1 MKLELIAQRM
11 QQNAVAIEA
20 LTAAVSPG
28 QATWHPQ
35 PGKWSLLEVLCHLRD
50 EEIDDFRMRIDMTL
64 HRPGEA
70 WPSIDPQGWVTSRD
84 YAAANY
90 ESTRREFLR
99 RRADSLG
106 WLYALQ
112 NPDWDLA
119 YDHPKL
125 GRLRAGD
132 LLLSWLV
139 HDQLHMRQL
148 SQLHVDY
155 HSQHHQPYSGA
166 YALP

>member
-1 MKLELIAQRM
+1 MNLESIVQRL
-11 QQNAVAIEA
+11 QQNSVAIEA
-20 LTAAVSPG
+20 LTAGVAPG
-28 QATWHPQ
+28 QAMWRPQ
-35 PGKWSLLEVLCHLRD
+35 PNKWSLLEVICHLCD
-50 EEIDDFRMRIDMTL
+50 EEVDDFRTRVDLTL

-70 WPSIDPQGWVTSRD
+70 WPSIDPQGWVQSRN
-84 YAAANY
+84 YAAANF
-90 ESTRREFLR
+90 ENQRREFAR

-106 WLYALQ
+106 WLDSLKQ
-112 NPDWDLA
+112 PDWDLA
-119 YDHPKL
+119 YEHPKL

-139 HDQLHMRQL
+139 HDQLHIRQI

-155 HSQHHQPYSGA
+155 HTAHQSPYSGA